1 MLGCHACSAD
11 SYERFTRFTV
21 ERVEHIG
28 GNDSASQVIYPPH
41 SISGAKRLDGAR
53 AIRGID
59 HRSCGMAFVQD
70 DEVPA
75 PGGQELRER
84 VVARRVVVH
93 DDDERD
99 AALPRE
105 LLAELEAPGL
115 VGDRAAVQRDDD
127 AVVRRRVLRELPRPD
142 RDDGERAEDEDAL
155 LAGGET
161 DRDACLAYSAS
172 PHGHGKHYAPAMT
185 RRLVW
190 HHLPSLRLGGA

>member
-1 MLGCHACSAD
+1 MINPPHPIPLVQDLDRDTTAWRRYHRPGWM
-11 SYERFTRFTV
+11 TL
-21 ERVEHIG
+21 VEH
-28 GNDSASQVIYPPH
+28 
-41 SISGAKRLDGAR
+41 
-53 AIRGID
+53 
-59 HRSCGMAFVQD
+59 
-70 DEVPA
+70 DEVPLA
-75 PGGQELRER
+75 LEQPVRER

-93 DDDERD
+93 DDDDRD
-99 AALPRE
+99 AALSRE
-105 LLAELEAPGL
+105 LLAELEAAGL